1 MIYGLIVA
9 AAGFGFALF
18 AIVWT
23 FVQRMARRARERAD
37 AFVLG
42 EGLDSLGA
50 WSVSLLGSTSLA
62 RAAIR
67 GVGVLVLTPSMLEF
81 RLGYGTTSISIAR
94 ASIVDVSI
102 GKTFRI
108 KGKLRR
114 YRRPV
119 VLTLRWNDGAVD
131 HTTGFGTRQ
140 ATEIAAQLP

>member
-37 AFVLG
+37 AVVLG

-50 WSVSLLGSTSLA
+50 WSVNLLGSTSLA

-67 GVGVLVLTPSMLEF
+67 GVGVLVLTPSTLEF

-94 ASIVDVSI
+94 ASIVDVAI
-102 GKTFRI
+102 GRTFRI

-119 VLTLRWNDGAVD
+119 VLTLRWNDGSAD
-131 HTTGFGTRQ
+131 QTTGFGTHQ